1 MRVTLEIL
9 LRDQLVGRRDDDD
22 KQPRFQ
28 TAWFLGLISGSDE
41 VIALHP
47 DGVQRHHGEWRV
59 SPLDDP
65 ESNLRELTS
74 ALALMTEVD
83 WRTPGSKTC
92 QDIRYH
98 KGWHSVECRER
109 VLPPTV
115 PDTMWPVASTKRH
128 LDTGA
133 DDARD
138 DHESKRHK
146 NSDNTVPM
154 AQEPS
159 SGSGVKRTNVEAIR
173 RADAEAEKALK
184 RAKVLEE
191 RRAAKRASAI
201 PMDELKESAT
211 NAEVT
216 AESWMIAAE
225 AVLTETCETV
235 EALTV
240 LSSSTSS
247 RNESPP

>member
-65 ESNLRELTS
+65 ESNLRELKS

-83 WRTPGSKTC
+83 WRSPGSKTC

-159 SGSGVKRTNVEAIR
+159 SGSGVKRSNVEAIR
-173 RADAEAEKALK
+173 RADA
-184 RAKVLEE
+184 
-191 RRAAKRASAI
+191 AKRASAT

-216 AESWMIAAE
+216 AESLMIAAE
-225 AVLTETCETV
+225 AVLTETRETV

>member
-9 LRDQLVGRRDDDD
+9 LRDQLVCRRDDDD

-47 DGVQRHHGEWRV
+47 DGAQRHQGEWRV
-59 SPLDDP
+59 CPLDDP
-65 ESNLRELTS
+65 ESNLRELKS
-74 ALALMTEVD
+74 ALALMTKVD

-138 DHESKRHK
+138 DHESKRHC
-146 NSDNTVPM
+146 
-154 AQEPS
+154 
-159 SGSGVKRTNVEAIR
+159 
-173 RADAEAEKALK
+173 ADGTGTLFW
-184 RAKVLEE
+184 
-191 RRAAKRASAI
+191 I
-201 PMDELKESAT
+201 
-211 NAEVT
+211 
-216 AESWMIAAE
+216 W
-225 AVLTETCETV
+225 CETF
-235 EALTV
+235 
-240 LSSSTSS
+240 
-247 RNESPP
+247 